1 MPRLNDQIISGRI
14 KVFILTLEAR
24 PATYVCVGTLY
35 GLKLQGMKEKYD
47 VLGILPKH
55 FSPSYSFDFML
66 CDFILNHQTIHLAAT
81 ARMPVIIIKVFLLYE
96 HRSFS
101 LQCCYTIP
109 LMSTACVCQMVY
121 HWLPWC
127 NAQIACTPIQLKA
140 SIKWK

>member
-1 MPRLNDQIISGRI
+1 
-14 KVFILTLEAR
+14 
-24 PATYVCVGTLY
+24 
-35 GLKLQGMKEKYD
+35 MKEKYD
-47 VLGILPKH
+47 VLGIFHKH
-55 FSPSYSFDFML
+55 FSPSNSFGLML
-66 CDFILNHQTIHLAAT
+66 CDFLLTHQTIHLPTT
-81 ARMPVIIIKVFLLYE
+81 ARILYE

-101 LQCCYTIP
+101 LQCCYTVP